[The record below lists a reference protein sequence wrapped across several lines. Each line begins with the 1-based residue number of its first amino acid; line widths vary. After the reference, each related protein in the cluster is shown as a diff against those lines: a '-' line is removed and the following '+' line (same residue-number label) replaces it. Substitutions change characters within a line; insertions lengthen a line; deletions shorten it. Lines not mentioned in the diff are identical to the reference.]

1 MIGVMLMETCDEC
14 HDTGMVVKQDSTGEK
29 NIEMC
34 ICKSHVYQDWLM
46 RYGLK

>member
-1 MIGVMLMETCDEC
+1 MIGAILMETCDDC
-14 HDTGMVVKQDSTGEK
+14 HDTGIIVKQDAGGERYV
-29 NIEMC
+29 EMC